1 MRFSKRSDF
10 LVSSPLY
17 AFSKKVK
24 EMEGRG
30 VEVFSLGLGEPFYD
44 TPEAI
49 KKAGIEAI
57 EKNQTHYNPAAGS
70 MKLRQALAE
79 KYQAEAANVAV
90 SSGAKPILGAVFWS
104 LLNEGDQ
111 VFLAAPFYPP
121 FLQIIQSCG
130 GQTILI
136 DTKPSGFKMTVE
148 SLRSAFENSYQ
159 ENPDFA
165 GQKYLLVNSPNNP
178 TGTVYDKNELKK
190 IVEFCRENKIT
201 VISDECYNQF
211 SAEKGFTLRGFS
223 QDVIVI
229 NSLSK
234 SHAMTGWRIG
244 FVIAPKELVGVI
256 EKFLENYL
264 GCPCS
269 ISDAAALV
277 ALQTPA
283 LPDLTKQRQVIHA
296 WLEKMQ
302 IPFASSEGGIFIF
315 PDFAD
320 FMRSKKLKTS
330 TELATYFLE
339 KVQVATTP
347 GISFGENYDTHLRLS
362 YCLQGEKLRE
372 VLQKLEKA
380 F

>member
-1 MRFSKRSDF
+1 MYAIRS
-10 LVSSPLY
+10 Y
-17 AFSKKVK
+17 Y
-24 EMEGRG
+24 E
-30 VEVFSLGLGEPFYD
+30 
-44 TPEAI
+44 
-49 KKAGIEAI
+49 
-57 EKNQTHYNPAAGS
+57 
-70 MKLRQALAE
+70 
-79 KYQAEAANVAV
+79 
-90 SSGAKPILGAVFWS
+90 
-104 LLNEGDQ
+104 
-111 VFLAAPFYPP
+111 
-121 FLQIIQSCG
+121 
-130 GQTILI
+130 
-136 DTKPSGFKMTVE
+136 
-148 SLRSAFENSYQ
+148 
-159 ENPDFA
+159 
-165 GQKYLLVNSPNNP
+165 
-178 TGTVYDKNELKK
+178 
-190 IVEFCRENKIT
+190 
-201 VISDECYNQF
+201 F

-320 FMRSKKLKTS
+320 F
-330 TELATYFLE
+330 
-339 KVQVATTP
+339 V
-347 GISFGENYDTHLRLS
+347 
-362 YCLQGEKLRE
+362 
-372 VLQKLEKA
+372 
-380 F
+380 